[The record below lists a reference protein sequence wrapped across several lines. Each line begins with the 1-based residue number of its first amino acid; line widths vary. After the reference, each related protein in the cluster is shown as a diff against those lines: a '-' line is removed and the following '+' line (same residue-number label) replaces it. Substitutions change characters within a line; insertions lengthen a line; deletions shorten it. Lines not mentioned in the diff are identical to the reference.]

1 MSGVISELSPPK
13 TDVSF
18 GVSINHLCEVECSAL
33 RLFLE
38 RVLPSRVLQ
47 RERRKVG
54 NGSLFL
60 GFSPSRVPLPTPIPT
75 LRVAGYFQTDEL
87 NMFRCRSRLAR
98 RIPVTRVF
106 PHRDACVYMYMC
118 TCPLIPRSFF
128 FLSSHASTRRG
139 DVSPVCQGPSMCSA
153 RGIRSLNMNSPYG
166 TLICIWATMTNPPTL
181 SLPLPPT
188 KSTARVSRAKTPP
201 QREF

>member
-1 MSGVISELSPPK
+1 MLCTAVIFRTRSPEP
-13 TDVSF
+13 
-18 GVSINHLCEVECSAL
+18 SASKRAAQSRKWKPFS
-33 RLFLE
+33 RLFT
-38 RVLPSRVLQ
+38 
-47 RERRKVG
+47 
-54 NGSLFL
+54 
-60 GFSPSRVPLPTPIPT
+60 LPTPIPT

-118 TCPLIPRSFF
+118 TCPLTPRSFF